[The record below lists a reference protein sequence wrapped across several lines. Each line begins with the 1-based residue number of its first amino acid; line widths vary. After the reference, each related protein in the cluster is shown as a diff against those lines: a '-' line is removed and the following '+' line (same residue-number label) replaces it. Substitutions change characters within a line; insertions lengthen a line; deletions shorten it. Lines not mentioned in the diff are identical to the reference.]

1 MAPMRMRILATLLA
15 AQFALLALNC
25 AAAPF
30 AVRLGS
36 EKLVMDTPPGF
47 SDTGDL
53 ASPRL
58 QDLAATLT
66 SASNRILLFALTDA
80 DYRRF
85 TQGDRLELSRY
96 MIAVTPKGLENV
108 RVAQDQFAALVVD
121 SLRGLGKPSLP
132 ADVIGF
138 LAKEPEG
145 KIQLLAELRR
155 EPNVVSVLQATR
167 LPPLPGETFW
177 QSSKP
182 QYLFYTTTLFL
193 VRGRALH
200 IAVYLVVERDPD
212 LEWLKFTTE
221 RWREELLRLN
231 R

>member
-1 MAPMRMRILATLLA
+1 MTHMRILAALMVFLA
-15 AQFALLALNC
+15 FNC

-30 AVRLGS
+30 AVRLGA
-36 EKLVMDTPPGF
+36 EKIVLDTPPGF

-66 SASNRILLFALTDA
+66 SASNRILLFALGDA

-85 TQGDRLELSRY
+85 TQGDKLEWSRY

-108 RVAQDQFAALVVD
+108 RVSSDQFAVFASD
-121 SLRGLGKPSLP
+121 SVRGLGKPNQP

-138 LAKEPEG
+138 LQREPEG
-145 KIQLLAELRR
+145 KIHLFAELKR
-155 EPNVVSVLQATR
+155 EPGVVSVLQAAR
-167 LPPLPGETFW
+167 LPPIPGETFFA
-177 QSSKP
+177 SSRP
-182 QYLFYTTTLFL
+182 QYLFYTTTSFL
-193 VRGRALH
+193 VRGRALQTS
-200 IAVYLVVERDPD
+200 VYLVVEKDPD
-212 LEWLKFTTE
+212 LEWLKHVTE
-221 RWREELLRLN
+221 RWREEIVRLN